1 MVSNENVFG
10 LTGRIT
16 MSISRYLFLTLFFV
30 VSSTV
35 AGQQER
41 SQPSSI
47 SSPVVTAASS
57 AELARFTA
65 PGNITQIRLEIFS
78 STGERVFDSG
88 PRQGRRNR
96 KEDL

>member
-1 MVSNENVFG
+1 MVSNGNVFG

-30 VSSTV
+30 VSGTV

-47 SSPVVTAASS
+47 KYRT
-57 AELARFTA
+57 
-65 PGNITQIRLEIFS
+65 RL
-78 STGERVFDSG
+78 
-88 PRQGRRNR
+88 
-96 KEDL
+96 